1 MKTQIND
8 EIMLKKTLTEMGY
21 EIVTADKGV
30 EVRGFFGETM
40 PADFKILTTTHY
52 DVGFTKNAEGNYE
65 VVGDWDLLPKVS
77 GLERESFTHK
87 VSQNYA
93 KTTIQETA
101 KQQGYE
107 VTCVEHEDGN
117 LEMVVTQW

>member
-1 MKTQIND
+1 MKTQITD
-8 EIMLKKTLTEMGY
+8 ETLLKKTLTAMGY
-21 EIVTADKGV
+21 EIVTQEKGV

-40 PADFKILTTTHY
+40 PADFKILTKTHY
-52 DVGFTKNAEGNYE
+52 DVGFCKNEEGNYE
-65 VVGDWDLLPKVS
+65 IVGDWDLLPKVS
-77 GLERESFTHK
+77 GLERESFTQK

-101 KQQGYE
+101 KLQGYE
-107 VTCVEHEDGN
+107 VNCIEHEDGN